1 MTKTSILAEGR
12 NCWRLAPARR
22 AAFLVDGDAYFRA
35 FAAAVAQARES
46 IYILGWD
53 IDSRLQLRRDD
64 GPRDL
69 PVTLGDFLNTLVS
82 RRRGLRAYLLGW
94 DFAMIYVFERE
105 PFPLYKL
112 DWRTHRRLHFR
123 LDGRHPVGASHHQ
136 KVVVVDDA
144 LAFVGGFDLAIR
156 RWDTPAHRADEPRR
170 VDPAG
175 VPYPPFHDVQMA
187 VDGAAAAAL
196 GELARERWRRA
207 TGRYPR
213 TPQGVGHD
221 PWPGWLRPDLENV
234 QVAIARTEPAYQD
247 HPEIREI
254 QALHLD
260 AIAAARHFIYIEN
273 QYFTSSLIAEALAAR
288 LQEPDGP
295 EVVMVLPER
304 QSGWLE
310 DSTMGVLRARVL
322 RRLREADRHGRL
334 RVYFPTVPGLGEH
347 CIGLHSKILVVD
359 DVLVR
364 VGSSNLSNRSM
375 GFDTECDLAVESGDD
390 ARIAA
395 GIARFRDRLLGEHLE
410 VEPARLAERIA
421 AEQSLIRAVASLR
434 GGERTLQPL
443 EVSVSE
449 SLDHLVPDAPL
460 IDPESPE
467 APERL
472 LKDFLPAEFP
482 RQGKHKLLRF
492 AVLLT
497 GLAALAAAWHWTP
510 LRDWLNVRTLARL
523 AASLGEQPLAP
534 LFVIGAYLLGSVAM
548 VPITLLIVATALAFG
563 PWLGFGY
570 SLLGALLGA
579 ALTYAIG
586 HLLGRDTVRRLGGS
600 RLNRL
605 SRQLGR
611 QGVLAM
617 AVVRLLP
624 VAPFTIV
631 NMVAGASHIRFREF
645 VIGTL
650 LGMSPGILA
659 ITVFGN
665 QLANAIT
672 NPGAKSYAV
681 LAVVVVLIVLAVLA
695 VRRWLAK
702 DEARA
707 AEFAKE
713 GEHV

>member
-1 MTKTSILAEGR
+1 MTKKSILAEGR

-22 AAFLVDGDAYFRA
+22 AAFLVDGDAYSRT

-69 PVTLGDFLNTLVS
+69 PVTLGDFLNMLVS
-82 RRRGLRAYLLGW
+82 RRRGLHAYLLGW

-105 PFPLYKL
+105 LFPLYKL
-112 DWRTHRRLHFR
+112 DWRIHRRLHFR

-136 KVVVVDDA
+136 KLVVDDE

-156 RWDTPAHRADEPRR
+156 HWDTSAHRADEPRR

-175 VPYPPFHDVQMA
+175 LPYPPFHDVQMA
-187 VDGAAAAAL
+187 VDGAATAL

-247 HPEIREI
+247 YAEIREI

-322 RRLREADRHGRL
+322 RRLREADRHGPGL
-334 RVYFPTVPGLGEH
+334 RV
-347 CIGLHSKILVVD
+347 
-359 DVLVR
+359 
-364 VGSSNLSNRSM
+364 
-375 GFDTECDLAVESGDD
+375 
-390 ARIAA
+390 
-395 GIARFRDRLLGEHLE
+395 
-410 VEPARLAERIA
+410 
-421 AEQSLIRAVASLR
+421 
-434 GGERTLQPL
+434 
-443 EVSVSE
+443 
-449 SLDHLVPDAPL
+449 
-460 IDPESPE
+460 
-467 APERL
+467 
-472 LKDFLPAEFP
+472 
-482 RQGKHKLLRF
+482 
-492 AVLLT
+492 
-497 GLAALAAAWHWTP
+497 
-510 LRDWLNVRTLARL
+510 LARL
-523 AASLGEQPLAP
+523 RLLAAG
-534 LFVIGAYLLGSVAM
+534 V
-548 VPITLLIVATALAFG
+548 
-563 PWLGFGY
+563 
-570 SLLGALLGA
+570 
-579 ALTYAIG
+579 ALTYTIG
-586 HLLGRDTVRRLGGS
+586 HLLGRDTVRRLGSS

-605 SRQLGR
+605 SRQLAR
-611 QGVLAM
+611 QGLLPM

-624 VAPFTIV
+624 VASFAIV
-631 NMVAGASHIRFREF
+631 NMVASASHIRFREF

-659 ITVFGN
+659 ITVFGD

-672 NPGAKSYAV
+672 NSGSKSFAV
-681 LAVVVVLIVLAVLA
+681 LAVLVVLIVLAVLA

-702 DEARA
+702 GEARA